1 MTDDTGMDATRISTD
16 IHGNR
21 LTVHPVGPDGTAR
34 VEAVHQDGTMTFEFT
49 TDELRALRIAIRE
62 TVDPVSVLGGLLA
75 PSGRMDEVRFY
86 VRRDSQARSSI
97 VACARKG
104 NGWWTC
110 FIDELGVS
118 TATYGKLPSL
128 SGIRPYVMT
137 KDISEVEAVLAE
149 IRDSYCR
156 DFLIKC
162 GLADPMER
170 YIPKQEFVDAVIDP
184 RGGICTMT
192 KVPTTHR
199 QVLWTMLLLIPGEG
213 ISRHRAYYPDEER
226 PTFPEDQEHL
236 DASQAEVV
244 ARVLIARMFDES
256 LETIRGWCG

>member
-1 MTDDTGMDATRISTD
+1 MTDDTGMDATRVSTD

-21 LTVHPVGPDGTAR
+21 LIVHPVGPDGTAR
-34 VEAVHQDGTMTFEFT
+34 VEAVHRDGAMTFEFT
-49 TDELRALRIAIRE
+49 SDELRALRVAIRE
-62 TVDPVSVLGGLLA
+62 TADPVSVLGGLLV

-104 NGWWTC
+104 SGWWTC

-118 TATYGKLPSL
+118 TATYGKPPSL
-128 SGIRPYVMT
+128 TGIRPYVMT
-137 KDISEVEAVLAE
+137 KDISEVEAVLNE
-149 IRDSYCR
+149 IRDRYCR
-156 DFLIKC
+156 DFLSHS

-170 YIPKQEFVDAVIDP
+170 YIPQQEFVDAVVDP

-192 KVPTTHR
+192 KVLTGHR
-199 QVLWTMLLLIPGEG
+199 QVLWTMLLLIPGQG
-213 ISRHRAYYPDEER
+213 IIHRRFFYPEEER
-226 PTFPEDQEHL
+226 PTFPVDLEHL